1 MPKMDGVEAGMSLL
15 KISPKTKIVLI
26 TEQVPA
32 ETLEALKVNGY
43 NFDAFP
49 APFTVE
55 DLRAM
60 MFVWSC
66 E

>member
-1 MPKMDGVEAGMSLL
+1 MPKMDGVEAGLNLL

-26 TEQVPA
+26 TEQVSA
-32 ETLEALKVNGY
+32 DTLETLKSSSY
-43 NFDAFP
+43 NFAAFP

-55 DLRAM
+55 DLQAM
-60 MFVWSC
+60 IFVWSC